1 MVIDNIKTHNSTSSG
16 WEIIKHGV
24 PQGSILGPLFFL
36 LYVNDLPEVITNN
49 AKIILYADDTS
60 VIIPNPSLQDLEI
73 NMNKQFVAINEWFK
87 TNLLSLNFKKTHYL
101 LFRTKNSLETNISIC
116 CGNKHITNTSNT
128 KFLGLHIDETLSWK
142 SHIDQLVTKLSSA
155 CYAIRT
161 VKDFMSQE
169 TLKMIYFSYVHS
181 IIAYGIIFW
190 GNSPYSINIFRIQKR
205 IIRVIMNAKTR
216 DSCRELFKN
225 LKILPMYSQYI
236 FSLIL
241 FVVNNK
247 DQYKSNHEI
256 HSFNTRHS
264 TNLHLPTS
272 RLTVFQRGPYY
283 FGIRAFNH
291 LPPCIKS
298 LSNEVKLSKPALK
311 RFLLSNS
318 FYSLDEYFNC
328 KFN

>member
-60 VIIPNPSLQDLEI
+60 VIIPNPSLQDLAI

-216 DSCRELFKN
+216 DSCRELF
-225 LKILPMYSQYI
+225 
-236 FSLIL
+236 
-241 FVVNNK
+241 
-247 DQYKSNHEI
+247 
-256 HSFNTRHS
+256 
-264 TNLHLPTS
+264 
-272 RLTVFQRGPYY
+272 
-283 FGIRAFNH
+283 
-291 LPPCIKS
+291 
-298 LSNEVKLSKPALK
+298 
-311 RFLLSNS
+311 
-318 FYSLDEYFNC
+318 
-328 KFN
+328 